1 MPYEPET
8 DFLHCA
14 KIEKMFRRIILSFV
28 AIYFFSCST
37 TKHVVL
43 SDDELKV
50 NLKKHIST
58 LASDEYMGRETG
70 TKGEELAMNY
80 IISQFK
86 EIGLKP
92 MGEKKFVQ
100 EFPFTEG
107 ANIGAGTQLYINAK
121 SFKANEDFYPLQYS
135 GNGVV
140 TGYITKV
147 EYGIYAPK
155 LNRDDYASKQ
165 NIAKRI
171 LVFESSS
178 PDGSDPHGKFGDYD
192 LAQRVEVA
200 KAKGA
205 VAVIFVN
212 SDTTIESP
220 KADFMHKFTSSTI
233 PVLFA
238 KGEAARMLKNDVI
251 INCTVGA
258 DIQKIEKHGHNVIG
272 FIDNKANT
280 TVVIGAHYDHLG
292 MGGESSLFR
301 GEPQI
306 HNGADDNASGTAALI
321 ELARMLIFSSDKKN
335 NYLLMA
341 FSGEEKGLLGSNYF
355 IKHPTVDLHKI
366 NYMINM
372 DMVGRIKLDDPAL
385 IINGVGTSSAWRTA
399 IDTTGM
405 MGLRIKTS
413 ESGVG
418 PSDQTSFYLDSIPA
432 IHFFSGTHSDYH
444 KPSDDEP
451 LINYDGE
458 VKIVH
463 IIKQVVAKLN
473 DGGKINY
480 IKTKDDSNE
489 DAPRFKVTLGVIPDY
504 AFDGVGMRIDGV
516 SDGRP
521 ASKAGLLKGDV
532 VIQLGEHKVTD
543 MMTYM
548 KALGK
553 FSKGE
558 TTKVKVKRGNEEIE
572 KDITF

>member
-1 MPYEPET
+1 MYQKIAAAFFAVYLVSCAAINQVPIT
-8 DFLHCA
+8 DDA
-14 KIEKMFRRIILSFV
+14 
-28 AIYFFSCST
+28 
-37 TKHVVL
+37 
-43 SDDELKV
+43 LKT

-80 IISQFK
+80 IISEFK

-92 MGEKKFVQ
+92 KGEKKFVQ

-107 ANIGAGTQLYINAK
+107 ATFGPGTQLYVNEK
-121 SFKANEDFYPLQYS
+121 SFKVNEDFYPLQYS
-135 GNGVV
+135 GSAVV
-140 TGYITKV
+140 TGYTARV
-147 EYGIYAPK
+147 GFGIYAPK
-155 LNRDDYASKQ
+155 LNHDDYANKQ
-165 NIAKRI
+165 NIAKKI
-171 LVFESSS
+171 FVIEASS
-178 PDGSDPHGKFGDYD
+178 PDGNDPHGKYGDYD

-200 KAKGA
+200 KSKGA
-205 VAVIFVN
+205 TAVIFIN
-212 SDTTIESP
+212 SDTMMENP
-220 KADFMHKFTSSTI
+220 KADFSHKFTSSTI

-238 KGEAARMLKNDVI
+238 KGDAARMLKNDVI
-251 INCTVGA
+251 INCTAGA
-258 DIQKIEKHGHNVIG
+258 EIQKIEKHGHNVIG
-272 FIDNKANT
+272 FIDNKAST

-301 GEPQI
+301 GEPEI

-321 ELARMLIFSSDKKN
+321 ELARMLKSAADTKN
-335 NYLLMA
+335 NYLIMA

-372 DMVGRIKLDDPAL
+372 DMVGRIKPEDPAL
-385 IINGVGTSSAWRTA
+385 IINGVGTSSSWRTA

-458 VKIVH
+458 VKIVRVIRH
-463 IIKQVVAKLN
+463 VVDKLN
-473 DGGKINY
+473 DTGKINY

-489 DAPRFKVTLGVIPDY
+489 DAPRFKVTLGVVPDY
-504 AFDGVGMRIDGV
+504 AFEGEGMRIDGV

-521 ASKAGLLKGDV
+521 ASKAGLLKGDI
-532 VIQLGEHKVTD
+532 VIQLGENKVTD

-558 TTKVKVKRGNEEIE
+558 TTKVKVKRGTETVE